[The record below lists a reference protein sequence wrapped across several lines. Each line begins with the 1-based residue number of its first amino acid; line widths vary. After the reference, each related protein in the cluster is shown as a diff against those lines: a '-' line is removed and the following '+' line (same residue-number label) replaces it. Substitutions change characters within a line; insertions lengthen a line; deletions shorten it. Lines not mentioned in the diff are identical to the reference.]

1 MRVGLK
7 AQSAGTGRE
16 DPMLSPHFS
25 TPETL
30 MTRFDGVLV
39 NASAVWQ
46 RGPGQAGQAGPPAVD
61 DAVRVTAG

>member
-1 MRVGLK
+1 MRVVLK
-7 AQSAGTGRE
+7 AQGADTGLE
-16 DPMLSPHFS
+16 DPRLSPHFS

-30 MTRFDGVLV
+30 MTRFNGALV
-39 NASAVWQ
+39 NSSAVWQ